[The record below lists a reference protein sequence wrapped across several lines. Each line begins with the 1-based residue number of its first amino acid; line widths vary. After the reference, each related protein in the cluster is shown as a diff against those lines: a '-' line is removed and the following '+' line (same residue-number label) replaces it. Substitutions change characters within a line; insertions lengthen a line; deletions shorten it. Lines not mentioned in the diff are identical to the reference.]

1 MRRLLALAL
10 LLPACAAAQ
19 DGPIAVYQPPVG
31 TNEVLNGPIEGAPGR
46 SVVVG
51 DLNMGP
57 NAEIP
62 RHTHAGE
69 EFLYVIG
76 GSTVISRAGQPDLL
90 LEPGQGVRIA
100 PGTVHWG
107 RAGKD
112 GVRAISSWV
121 KLDGQPLRTPA
132 PE

>member
-1 MRRLLALAL
+1 LTLVCCGGLA
-10 LLPACAAAQ
+10 ACAPTHAPLA
-19 DGPIAVYQPPVG
+19 IYQPPAG
-31 TNEVLNGPIEGAPGR
+31 INEVLSGPIDGAPGR
-46 SVVVG
+46 SLVVG

-90 LEPGQGVRIA
+90 LESGQGVRIA

-107 RAGKD
+107 RAGTD

-121 KLDGQPLRTPA
+121 KLDGHPLREAA